1 MLFRSVACNSR
12 LHTAT
17 FFTVIPFPGTE
28 LHDYVAKHAPDK
40 LKGISYDDSEYTGSR
55 TNVSEV
61 PDEVLFEYQRAAWR
75 RFYMNPAR
83 IARLVR
89 DYPQPWSLPRFVP
102 QYLIRATK
110 GLFPRASKIKDVG
123 NKAVSAVGFWK
134 ASPVQ

>member
-1 MLFRSVACNSR
+1 MIMWPR
-12 LHTAT
+12 
-17 FFTVIPFPGTE
+17 
-28 LHDYVAKHAPDK
+28 HAPDK

-55 TNVSEV
+55 TNVSAV

-89 DYPQPWSLPRFVP
+89 DYPQPLWLPYFLP

-110 GLFPRASKIKDVG
+110 GLFPKGSRSKVIG
-123 NKAVSAVGFWK
+123 NKAVSAVGFWN
-134 ASPVQ
+134 ASPTQ